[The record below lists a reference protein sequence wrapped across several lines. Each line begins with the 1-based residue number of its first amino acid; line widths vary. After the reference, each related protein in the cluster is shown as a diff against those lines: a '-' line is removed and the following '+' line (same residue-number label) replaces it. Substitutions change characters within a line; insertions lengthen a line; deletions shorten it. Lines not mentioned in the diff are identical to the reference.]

1 MTVAFVELALFGF
14 TNQDWLVV
22 LTGLV
27 TMLGTYFTTR
37 MGKRHETEREA
48 KTAQANH
55 AIAQLNAGS
64 KTEELLFSNLKDTLD
79 RVNLQNDDIGK
90 LQARMAYLEEV
101 IALTDKQRANNEEA
115 LQRSAMINRLL
126 KDQTM
131 QLVSMLDITRAD
143 QSFLQ
148 AHLILM
154 QQLSAIT
161 QADRKELRLKIAK
174 MEQVMV
180 VAETYIQ
187 GLHAEI
193 DSLRE
198 RFNLPTSTL
207 YGLPPQDR
215 TVLFDQASSSIKGLD
230 DFEQEWILAYDPVIW
245 QSARETLI
253 REQIDGMSAE
263 REERTKRIMD
273 DLAKAA
279 AIQLKTNPPQPSTEE
294 PTV

>member
-215 TVLFDQASSSIKGLD
+215 TVLFDQASLSIKGLD

-273 DLAKAA
+273 DLATAA

>member
-14 TNQDWLVV
+14 TNQDWLVI

-37 MGKRHETEREA
+37 MGKRHENEREA
-48 KTAQANH
+48 KTAQTNH

-64 KTEELLFSNLKDTLD
+64 KTEELLFTNLKDTLD

-101 IALTDKQRANNEEA
+101 ISLTDKQRAANEEA

-131 QLVSMLDITRAD
+131 QLVSVLDITRAD

-180 VAETYIQ
+180 VAENYIQ

-198 RFNLPTSTL
+198 RFHLPASSL

-215 TVLFDQASSSIKGLD
+215 TVLFDQASSSIKGLEE
-230 DFEQEWILAYDPVIW
+230 FEQEWILAYDPVIW

-253 REQIDGMSAE
+253 REQIDGMSVE

-273 DLAKAA
+273 DLATAA